1 MLGEWRRKEA
11 EQVDALPSR
20 RDPGPL
26 RSAMAKR
33 TLDLG
38 WLPGRSIRLYGHDV
52 VPGGRFGS

>member
-1 MLGEWRRKEA
+1 MLGEWHRKEA

-20 RDPGPL
+20 RDPDSL

-33 TLDLG
+33 ALDPG